1 MIWNGV
7 FNKGPHEY
15 HYDDRRPVTTEK
27 KFNVLTQDESY
38 AAQEQQRG
46 RGSREDIN
54 GFPGLRGS
62 YYSVCCSSGQVD
74 TSCTEG
80 NWREL
85 TPWAPL
91 SPAQG
96 SI

>member
-54 GFPGLRGS
+54 GFPGRFERLLLFCLLFKRTG
-62 YYSVCCSSGQVD
+62 
-74 TSCTEG
+74 
-80 NWREL
+80 
-85 TPWAPL
+85 
-91 SPAQG
+91 
-96 SI
+96 